1 VIFSGGNYYVAYV
14 SNETG
19 NMNIFLKK
27 FDANLNLIGT
37 TQLTDSP
44 VDQDS
49 PSLIQM
55 GNEFYLA
62 YQSWDTG
69 SDNGGDIFVSR
80 FDSNWNLVDRV
91 QVTDLKTYQDHPS
104 ITFDGANFYVAY
116 VSRETGN
123 LEIFVKRFDENLNYL
138 DTRQITTDTSDQDYP
153 SLNYTSGAFNLLYSS
168 KKGANY
174 DVYINRF
181 DSNWK
186 PIDSTDALTATG
198 VMTSATFAY
207 SPTDGL
213 YWLAYVSKD
222 VEGPNIFVK
231 SLKLPGL
238 PTMH

>member
-1 VIFSGGNYYVAYV
+1 
-14 SNETG
+14 
-19 NMNIFLKK
+19 
-27 FDANLNLIGT
+27 
-37 TQLTDSP
+37 
-44 VDQDS
+44 
-49 PSLIQM
+49 M

-153 SLNYTSGAFNLLYSS
+153 SLNYTSDTFNLLYSS

-186 PIDSTDALTATG
+186 PIDNTDALTATG

-222 VEGPNIFVK
+222 VEGQNMFVK
-231 SLKLPGL
+231 SLKLPSI